1 MIIRPTFP
9 FLFYICHEDTKLVY
23 RYKHS
28 EVREENICLWYSIYI
43 CFLFQIENVMY
54 NSNLFL
60 DIFQF
65 SPYLLFNIGFAL
77 VKLLMFA
84 YHYRNWTPIAIGIR
98 YLSLLP
104 QIPIDQNKLFV
115 LFTWS
120 PRNNIYL
127 KVYIEFTDT
136 SNMFKSFLLL
146 RESSLTSITLWSHYV

>member
-1 MIIRPTFP
+1 MIISLFFMS

-23 RYKHS
+23 SYEHT
-28 EVREENICLWYSIYI
+28 EVEEENICLWYAIYI
-43 CFLFQIENVMY
+43 YFLFQIDNVMY

-77 VKLLMFA
+77 VKVLMFA

-104 QIPIDQNKLFV
+104 QIPLD
-115 LFTWS
+115 
-120 PRNNIYL
+120 
-127 KVYIEFTDT
+127 
-136 SNMFKSFLLL
+136 
-146 RESSLTSITLWSHYV
+146 